1 MQHKIF
7 DNVVKTIFLGVA
19 LGYVGISSAHDA
31 GATMDPN
38 GTIANFTGFAVIAC
52 TSSGSVPT
60 DYLEASIRDDSLPQD
75 GLLVNLQLIHV
86 GGGINRAI
94 STTDPVSGD
103 GNFSPAVKLHGG
115 NGTYLLLVNK
125 TDAGARKFLVSYHCQ
140 SADTPPIHT
149 ETDLSVVYQFQ

>member
-1 MQHKIF
+1 MQHKFF
-7 DNVVKTIFLGVA
+7 DSVVKTIFLIVA
-19 LGYVGISSAHDA
+19 LGYFGISSAHDA

-38 GTIANFTGFAVIAC
+38 GTIANFTGFALVSC
-52 TSSGSVPT
+52 TSTGSVPT
-60 DYLEASIRDDSLPQD
+60 DYLEASIRDDSPPQD

-86 GGGINRAI
+86 GGNFNHAI

-103 GNFSPAVKLHGG
+103 GVFSPVVKLHGG

-125 TDAGARKFLVSYHCQ
+125 TAAGARKFLVSYHCQ

-149 ETDLSVVYQFQ
+149 ETDILVYQFE

>member
-1 MQHKIF
+1 MRHKLF
-7 DNVVKTIFLGVA
+7 DKVVKTIFLVVS
-19 LGYVGISSAHDA
+19 LGYVGISSADDA

-38 GTIANFTGFAVIAC
+38 GNVANFTGFALVTC

-60 DYLEASIRDDSLPQD
+60 DYLEASIKDGSPPQD
-75 GLLVNLQLIHV
+75 GLLVNLQIIHV
-86 GGGINRAI
+86 GNDFNRAI

-103 GNFSPAVKLHGG
+103 GEFSPVVKLHGG

-125 TDAGARKFLVSYHCQ
+125 TAAGERKFVVSYHCQ

-149 ETDLSVVYQFQ
+149 DTAIGVYQFE